1 LEELRVF
8 FADTLKAK
16 KQNKKRGNV
25 NKELINRQNKRTH
38 MRKVLNF
45 AVLIEQDEEGWFV
58 AKAPDI
64 PGCATQGKTE
74 KEALERIREA
84 IEVSVADEP
93 IKPLKFISLKHVEIT
108 L

>member
-1 LEELRVF
+1 M
-8 FADTLKAK
+8 D
-16 KQNKKRGNV
+16 
-25 NKELINRQNKRTH
+25 KELINSQNKRTT
-38 MRKVLNF
+38 MKKVLNF

-84 IEVSVADEP
+84 IEACIADEP
-93 IKPLKFISLKHVEIT
+93 VKPLKFVSLKHVEIT